1 MLVPSHIREVGNP
14 GGDIGLALPGVC
26 VGFMES
32 CARTAEGERV
42 GAEAPAQA
50 ESESWVL

>member
-14 GGDIGLALPGVC
+14 GGDIGLALPGIF